1 MDAID
6 FFVQHY
12 GRLHMQV
19 ERDFLHSLSDA
30 QMRLR
35 PHGLNSIAW
44 LVWHMARYEDILNL
58 LLVGRSQVLDEEH
71 WLPRL
76 NLSVRDVGTGMGD
89 DEVSDLSARL
99 DLAALRD
106 YYIAVG
112 RRTVD
117 VVRSLRPEAL
127 DERPDLE
134 RLRAEGVFRENAVRL
149 IAERERETKGWWLG
163 QLGIAHSQSHRGQA
177 TVIRLLQ
184 GVRRH

>member
-1 MDAID
+1 MDASD

-19 ERDFLHSLSDA
+19 ERDFLHRLSEA

-58 LLVGRSQVLDEEH
+58 LLVGRPQVLDEEH

-99 DLAALRD
+99 DLAALSD

-112 RRTVD
+112 DARWKSSGRFAPRHWMSSPTWNACARKASSGRT
-117 VVRSLRPEAL
+117 PC
-127 DERPDLE
+127 
-134 RLRAEGVFRENAVRL
+134 G
-149 IAERERETKGWWLG
+149 
-163 QLGIAHSQSHRGQA
+163 
-177 TVIRLLQ
+177 
-184 GVRRH
+184 